1 MTLHEE
7 SLYLQG
13 ARDVL
18 MRLREDYDMK
28 LTPAIKCKALPI
40 NTSNPPYCWFPLS
53 NGKVKTC
60 LGEAMYNC
68 LLYDRESLVRFLEGQ
83 SVINI
88 ISAEK
93 DKKNNL
99 SRLTIE
105 INGF

>member
-18 MRLREDYDMK
+18 MRLREDYEMK
-28 LTPAIKCKALPI
+28 LTPSIKCKTTPKNVTDA
-40 NTSNPPYCWFPLS
+40 SYCWFPLS

-68 LLYDRESLVRFLEGQ
+68 LLYDRASLVRFLEGQ
-83 SVINI
+83 SAIHI